1 MQMNGVLLE
10 SLLHQEEGPA
20 LDFKQ
25 EQYPYDRGATPD
37 IKANLRSELVK
48 DILAMA
54 NASREVAGYIL
65 IGVEEIRGGR
75 SKIVGV
81 QDHLDDADLHQL
93 INSKT
98 QRPVEFSYFSFLY
111 KGSDIGVIEIPVQE
125 RFLYLTQDYGKM
137 RENVV
142 YIRDGSSTRT
152 ATPDEVIEMSTPR
165 PSLLVLDWADFA
177 KEGAV
182 HSPYTVHS
190 LVFDPL
196 LDEDTFQPAPPS
208 SQNWRSIELSSS
220 LTSRP
225 NPEYSKKLIHFTLC
239 KALFKPLGLWVH
251 NKSGVTGK
259 RIRFEGSIA
268 KPDGCAVVDHLPE
281 FPRKELGFFPIT
293 DDTSL
298 VNSQDSYDPT
308 MELSDDEKFWNIH
321 VEFGDIRPD
330 EQVFTCDT
338 LWFGS
343 RESNDVRLRGRL
355 LGDNLPEPIR
365 CELELRFE
373 TECRPMSIDDVEF
386 YKRAHFEALGF
397 ELD

>member
-25 EQYPYDRGATPD
+25 DQYPYDRRSTPD
-37 IKANLRSELVK
+37 IKAIFRSELVK

-65 IGVEEIRGGR
+65 IGVEEISGGR
-75 SKIVGV
+75 SRIVGV

-98 QRPVEFSYFSFLY
+98 QRPVEFSYFSFSY
-111 KGSDIGVIEIPVQE
+111 KGSDIGVIEIPVQD
-125 RFLYLTQDYGKM
+125 RFLYLTQDYGKL

-152 ATPDEVIEMSTPR
+152 ATPDEVIEMSTPK
-165 PSLLVLDWADFA
+165 PPMLALDWVDLA
-177 KEGAV
+177 KDEVV

-190 LVFDPL
+190 LVLEPL

-208 SQNWRSIELSSS
+208 SQNWRSIELSSF

-225 NPEYSKKLIHFTLC
+225 NPEYSKELIHFTLC
-239 KALFKPLGLWVH
+239 KALFKPLGLCVH
-251 NKSGVTGK
+251 NKSGVLGK

-268 KPDGCAVVDHLPE
+268 KRGGLAVVDEQPE
-281 FPRKELGFFPIT
+281 FPKKNLDFPVLA
-293 DDTSL
+293 DLRSL
-298 VNSQDSYDPT
+298 AHSHEAT
-308 MELSDDEKFWNIH
+308 MELSDDMECWKIH

-330 EQVFTCDT
+330 EQIVAYDN

-343 RESNDVRLRGRL
+343 RGSQDVRLKGRL
-355 LGDNLPEPIR
+355 LGDNLPEPIK

-373 TECRPMSIDDVEF
+373 IECRPMSISDVEF
-386 YKRAHFEALGF
+386 YERAHFEALG
-397 ELD
+397 LRT